1 MKHQNKNSSSD
12 KQEALLLKSL
22 KNSELVTDG
31 KYTNPRTWGTY
42 DICDNSKKSNRF
54 RFGNHPVRMNEL
66 NRKYNTCHIVA
77 IFSSRELAC
86 ELANLLNS
94 NIK

>member
-1 MKHQNKNSSSD
+1 MNHQNKNSYSE
-12 KQEALLLKSL
+12 KQKALLLKSL
-22 KNSELVTDG
+22 NNSEYFLG
-31 KYTNPRTWGTY
+31 EKYTNPRTWGTY
-42 DICDNSKKSNRF
+42 DIFNNSEKSKRY

-66 NRKYNTCHIVA
+66 NREYKTCHVVA

-94 NIK
+94 NI